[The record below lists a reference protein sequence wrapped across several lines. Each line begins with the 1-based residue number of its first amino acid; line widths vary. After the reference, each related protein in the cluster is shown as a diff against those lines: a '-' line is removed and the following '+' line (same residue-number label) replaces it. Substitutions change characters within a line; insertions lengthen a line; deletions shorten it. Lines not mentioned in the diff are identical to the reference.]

1 MKYIIIIVC
10 FFSTSLLAQEHS
22 LYLKNGQTISSS
34 DMRYRHPLFGKR
46 RIIAENKTY
55 LMQEID
61 SFSLHQVKFL
71 SKQMRGRGR
80 YISVRPIMR
89 GKINLYDH
97 IRPPRNAALA
107 RIIPPNQI
115 AGTPLLETNES
126 PIDWYHHADLV
137 KMIKHD
143 AKAMEAFKE
152 SRKIQTIST
161 VGLITSF
168 GFVLSPAIL
177 KNPKQQTIDAL
188 FTTGLALSLFTD
200 IYWIASANRYHAGVI
215 DAITVMN
222 RQ

>member
-1 MKYIIIIVC
+1 MKYIIIILC

-80 YISVRPIMR
+80 FISVRPIMR

-97 IRPPRNAALA
+97 VRPPRNAALA
-107 RIIPPNQI
+107 RIIPSNQI
-115 AGTPLLETNES
+115 AGTPLLETNEI
-126 PIDWYHHADLV
+126 PIDWYHHTDLV

-152 SRKIQTIST
+152 SRKIQNIST
-161 VGLITSF
+161 VGLIASV